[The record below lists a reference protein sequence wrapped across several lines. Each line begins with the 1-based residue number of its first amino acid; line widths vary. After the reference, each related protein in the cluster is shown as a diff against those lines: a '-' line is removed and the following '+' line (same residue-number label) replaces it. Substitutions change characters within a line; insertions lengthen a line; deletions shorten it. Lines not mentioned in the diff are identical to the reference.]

1 MTKNLETSTFMYSDI
16 SDFFRNMTSTS
27 FTLSLTALATDLQ
40 TVGVPQTCFSGNNSR
55 HHITSVK
62 QFLYY
67 QVFLLCLQENPY
79 EKDIMFY

>member
-1 MTKNLETSTFMYSDI
+1 MYSDI

-55 HHITSVK
+55 HHIASVK
-62 QFLYY
+62 QFCILSGISSMSSRKS
-67 QVFLLCLQENPY
+67 V
-79 EKDIMFY
+79 